1 VSWSLGE
8 IRALALKA
16 TRGSGMPWGLA
27 EEASEA
33 VTWLQAR
40 SLPGVSALC
49 RYLNWYQLQKTLVPN
64 WTGILIES
72 NTIPYCPFVI
82 GTAISDGAVKIPPDV
97 NTKASLGLIRQ
108 PVLLL
113 PFLSSSVQKDY
124 GLYVG
129 NSFISDVLVDEEA
142 LLHLDFP
149 KAFLMDEAECFIR
162 PVSKALSDFQPKTPP
177 FRLPDCYGGCIDVLN
192 KFANRTYAP
201 SSEQSRTTGAG
212 ANLIN
217 DD

>member
-40 SLPGVSALC
+40 GLPGVSALC
-49 RYLNWYQLQKTLVPN
+49 RYLNWYQLQKTLLPN
-64 WTGILIES
+64 WTGRLIEG

-82 GTAISDGAVKIPPDV
+82 GTAISDGAVKMPPDL

-113 PFLSSSVQKDY
+113 PFVSSSAQKDY

-162 PVSKALSDFQPKTPP
+162 PVSKALTEFQPITPP

-192 KFANRTYAP
+192 KFASRTYAP
-201 SSEQSRTTGAG
+201 LSEQSRSSGAG